1 VTKRDRFLIIG
12 AVLFVV
18 VGALTRLLPRSMS
31 AELQAVQA
39 QGDSVVAAIE
49 RYRSVLGQPPHTL
62 DELTPT
68 YLTAIPSPPWG
79 TRAWRFTR
87 WIGDSVL
94 PPEGSTSALPAS
106 LVPDYTLAVSS
117 GPMSDSIFYYSSRL
131 KRWSLDR

>member
-1 VTKRDRFLIIG
+1 MTKRDRILLLG
-12 AVLFVV
+12 ALAFVV
-18 VGALTRLLPRSMS
+18 VGALTRLIPTSMS
-31 AELQAVQA
+31 PQLEAVQA
-39 QGDSVVAAIE
+39 QGDSVVSAIE

-62 DELTPT
+62 EELVPT
-68 YLTAIPSPPWG
+68 YLVAVPSPAWG

-94 PPEGSTSALPAS
+94 PQEGSTGSLPGS

>member
-1 VTKRDRFLIIG
+1 MTKRDRILLLG
-12 AVLFVV
+12 ALVFVV
-18 VGALTRLLPRSMS
+18 VGALTRLIPRSIGP
-31 AELQAVQA
+31 ELQAVQA
-39 QGDSVVAAIE
+39 QGDSVVSAIE

-62 DELTPT
+62 DELAPT
-68 YLTAIPSPPWG
+68 YLTTIPTPPWG
-79 TRAWRFTR
+79 THAWRLTR

-94 PPEGSTSALPAS
+94 PQEGSTGSLPGS